1 MRMNAYALAAI
12 ATTSLIAAS
21 ASAQSHDHAAMN
33 HGAHASAGG
42 QARAMDHSAMMPR
55 ATPGQTGQAVI
66 INGQGA
72 EIGKATM
79 TQGATGLLIKVEAT
93 GLTPGWHG
101 IHIHATGQCAAPFT
115 SAGAHINHTDPKT
128 PHGLLNA
135 EGPDDG
141 DLPNLYAAA
150 DGSAKAEFFTTQ
162 ARISQ
167 DGPGQWLWDT
177 DGSALVIHANP
188 DDHNSQPIG
197 GAGDRVACAVLS
209 AQ

>member
-1 MRMNAYALAAI
+1 MRLTAAALTAFAA
-12 ATTSLIAAS
+12 TSLLAAS
-21 ASAQSHDHAAMN
+21 AFAQSHDHAAMG
-33 HGAHASAGG
+33 HGAHG
-42 QARAMDHSAMMPR
+42 QAAAMDHSAMIPR
-55 ATPGQTGQAVI
+55 ATPGQTGQAAI
-66 INGQGA
+66 TNGAGA
-72 EIGKATM
+72 EIGKATL

-135 EGPDDG
+135 QGPDDG

-150 DGSAKAEFFTTQ
+150 DGSAKAEFFTTK

-167 DGPGQWLWDT
+167 DGPGQWLWDA

-197 GAGDRVACAVLS
+197 GAGDRVACAVLK
-209 AQ
+209 AG

>member
-1 MRMNAYALAAI
+1 MRLTAATLT
-12 ATTSLIAAS
+12 AVAAASLIAGA
-21 ASAQSHDHAAMN
+21 ASAQSHDHAAMG
-33 HGAHASAGG
+33 HGAHG
-42 QARAMDHSAMMPR
+42 QAAAMDHSAMIPR
-55 ATPGQTGQAVI
+55 ATPGQTGQAAI

-72 EIGKATM
+72 EIGKATL
-79 TQGATGLLIKVEAT
+79 TQGATGLLIKVEVT

-101 IHIHATGQCAAPFT
+101 IHIHATGQCTAPFT

-135 EGPDDG
+135 QGPDDG
-141 DLPNLYAAA
+141 DLPNLDAAA
-150 DGSAKAEFFTTQ
+150 DGSAKAEFFTTR

-167 DGPGQWLWDT
+167 DGPGQWLWDA

-188 DDHNSQPIG
+188 DDHSSQPIG

>member
-1 MRMNAYALAAI
+1 MRLTLAALT
-12 ATTSLIAAS
+12 AVAATSLFAAS
-21 ASAQSHDHAAMN
+21 ASAQSHDHAAMG
-33 HGAHASAGG
+33 HGAHA
-42 QARAMDHSAMMPR
+42 QAAAVDHSAMIPR
-55 ATPGQTGQAVI
+55 ATPGQTGQAAI

-72 EIGKATM
+72 DIGKATL
-79 TQGATGLLIKVEAT
+79 TQGPTGLLIKVEAA

-135 EGPDDG
+135 QGPDDG

-167 DGPGQWLWDT
+167 DGPGQWLWDA
-177 DGSALVIHANP
+177 DGSALVIHAAA
-188 DDHNSQPIG
+188 DDHASQPIG

-209 AQ
+209 AH

>member
-1 MRMNAYALAAI
+1 MRLTAVALTAFAA
-12 ATTSLIAAS
+12 TSLLAAS
-21 ASAQSHDHAAMN
+21 AFAQSHDHAAMG
-33 HGAHASAGG
+33 HGAHG
-42 QARAMDHSAMMPR
+42 QAAAMDHSAMIPR

-72 EIGKATM
+72 EIGKATL
-79 TQGATGLLIKVEAT
+79 TQGATGLLIKVEVA

-135 EGPDDG
+135 QGPDDG

-150 DGSAKAEFFTTQ
+150 DGSAKAEFFTTK

-167 DGPGQWLWDT
+167 DGPGQWLWDA

-209 AQ
+209 AN